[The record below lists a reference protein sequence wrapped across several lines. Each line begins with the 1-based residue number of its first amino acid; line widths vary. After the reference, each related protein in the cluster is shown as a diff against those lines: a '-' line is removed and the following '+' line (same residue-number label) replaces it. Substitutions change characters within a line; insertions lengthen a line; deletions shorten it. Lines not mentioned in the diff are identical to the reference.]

1 MNFLT
6 NSVKK
11 KVKKAWKNRSPQLN
25 KSYEKGVPK
34 LMSSKELSQ
43 NSDKIVQKKVKA
55 NLLSS
60 KKEDWKDAHVQITQN
75 TWEKHEINNRNFTD
89 F

>member
-1 MNFLT
+1 M
-6 NSVKK
+6 
-11 KVKKAWKNRSPQLN
+11 
-25 KSYEKGVPK
+25 PK
-34 LMSSKELSQ
+34 LGRSKELIQ
-43 NSDKIVQKKVKA
+43 NSDKIVQNKGEA

-60 KKEDWKDAHVQITQN
+60 KKEDEKETHVQITQN

>member
-1 MNFLT
+1 
-6 NSVKK
+6 
-11 KVKKAWKNRSPQLN
+11 
-25 KSYEKGVPK
+25 VPK
-34 LMSSKELSQ
+34 LGRSKELIQ
-43 NSDKIVQKKVKA
+43 NSDKIVQNKGEA

-60 KKEDWKDAHVQITQN
+60 KKEDEKETHVQITQN